1 MRCTSCN
8 RALNDFESTR
18 RLVSTGDFLDMC
30 NTCYKDIEKD
40 VPTISREDLAPT
52 EEIEGDEYWEG
63 VPSEWG
69 DVE

>member
-1 MRCTSCN
+1 
-8 RALNDFESTR
+8 
-18 RLVSTGDFLDMC
+18 MC

-52 EEIEGDEYWEG
+52 EEIEGEDYWEG
-63 VPSEWG
+63 MPSEWG